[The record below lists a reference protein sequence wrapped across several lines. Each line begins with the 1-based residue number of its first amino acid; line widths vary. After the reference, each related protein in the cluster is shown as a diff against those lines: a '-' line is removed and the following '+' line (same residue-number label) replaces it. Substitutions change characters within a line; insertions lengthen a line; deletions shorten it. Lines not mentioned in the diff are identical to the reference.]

1 MRRHHAVQALVLV
14 AALIGLLGCG
24 EIDDGGDILLVPEPQ
39 PFLFPDTPDKLLRN
53 FQTTYETMN
62 FTEFNRMTDP
72 AFFTILKESTYAAFP
87 DVGPTLDAQEEI
99 RIHERMFS
107 MQDVTDPQGRLV
119 NGIQAI
125 SFQAFQREGPWSP
138 SAAGDQI
145 PNAEYAVYDVVLVF
159 DRGRNYSALLVQ
171 GAIKFYVSHRDTMIN
186 GVTRPY
192 YRMRG
197 QLDLTWDQK
206 VGAAGD
212 KGVESNTWGSVKA
225 LFR

>member
-1 MRRHHAVQALVLV
+1 MRNHHAVQALVLV
-14 AALIGLLGCG
+14 VALIGLVGCG
-24 EIDDGGDILLVPEPQ
+24 DVDEGGDILLVPEPQ
-39 PFLFPDTPDKLLRN
+39 PFLFPDTPDKLMQN
-53 FQTTYETMN
+53 FRTTYETMN

-87 DVGPTLDAQEEI
+87 DVGPTLDVQEEI

-107 MQDVTDPQGRLV
+107 MQDVTDPLGRLV
-119 NGIQAI
+119 NGIHAI
-125 SFQAFQREGPWSP
+125 EFQTFQRQGDWSL
-138 SAAGDQI
+138 SGAGDQI

-159 DRGRNYSALLVQ
+159 DRGRLYSGLLVR
-171 GAIKFYVSHRDTMIN
+171 GAIKFYVSHRDTVIN
-186 GVTRPY
+186 GVNRPY

-206 VGAAGD
+206 IGAAGD
-212 KGVESNTWGSVKA
+212 KGTESNAWGSVKA